1 MSASSKDWKDKVWV
15 TEIAKHPK
23 INNKQHEWTLNSA
36 FSGSCLT
43 FACLC
48 DCVYLSVDHVRRSV
62 YRGVYVYICVC
73 VCVGVC
79 VCAGCL
85 CVCQPLAN
93 RGVSWAND
101 YEKIQ
106 NPAYMPRLTHPPN
119 TALPNKICIPAR
131 RLCSPPTH
139 EMKWY
144 PRYNK
149 LQSPLI
155 IPSPLYWKR
164 GGF

>member
-1 MSASSKDWKDKVWV
+1 MNWLTPPCRQAQ
-15 TEIAKHPK
+15 K
-23 INNKQHEWTLNSA
+23 IERTKFEWLRYPNIQRSTTSRHEWTLNSA

-48 DCVYLSVDHVRRSV
+48 VCVYLSVDHVRRSV
-62 YRGVYVYICVC
+62 YRGVYVYMCVC
-73 VCVGVC
+73 VC

-101 YEKIQ
+101 YE

-119 TALPNKICIPAR
+119 TALPNKIRIPAR
-131 RLCSPPTH
+131 TFSSCPPRQ
-139 EMKWY
+139 MKWY
-144 PRYNK
+144 PCYNK

-155 IPSPLYWKR
+155 ISSPLYWKI
-164 GGF
+164 GDF